1 MSPTSS
7 QMQKVEPSR
16 IVSCGKSAPD
26 DADGARL
33 GQGFDD
39 ELVDVDMEGPGE
51 REEDAVGDVLG
62 AERVDALVRLLR
74 LVLVAA
80 EADAGEVRLDE
91 AGIDSR
97 EPDRAT
103 QQVLTERVGEA
114 AHGVLGRD
122 IDRSV
127 LVGLAA
133 RDRAHV
139 DDVPTV
145 ADTRQAEAGPPAVA
159 APMPLE
165 APVTIA
171 VFPSSPPTIR
181 RRLARGR
188 QQGLAAPK
196 VQLGPLRREERLGLR
211 ELGVGLRTATR
222 GGERLGPMQTCDR
235 LGSLRT
241 DSLVDGRSGREVAL
255 RYCNACL
262 EPWRRRHGLRLLQ
275 VLLLPANVAHEPRQV
290 LDEPLVELGRE
301 REELVNE
308 LLGLAA
314 LSVEQKRP
322 GMDFKPGMQQL
333 RVPDRAR
340 ELEAAL
346 GVGERGAH
354 VALSHEGAARH
365 HQDWADEV
373 VVYVS
378 HLRQELARR
387 AQALLP
393 GACHL

>member
-74 LVLVAA
+74 LLLVAA
-80 EADAGEVRLDE
+80 EANAGEVRLDE

-145 ADTRQAEAGPPAVA
+145 ADMRQAEAGQPEQSVDVGFQRRVLIFFGRLPKGIAPEAEAGVVDEDVQA
-159 APMPLE
+159 AE
-165 APVTIA
+165 
-171 VFPSSPPTIR
+171 
-181 RRLARGR
+181 LA
-188 QQGLAAPK
+188 
-196 VQLGPLRREERLGLR
+196 
-211 ELGVGLRTATR
+211 
-222 GGERLGPMQTCDR
+222 DR
-235 LGSLRT
+235 
-241 DSLVDGRSGREVAL
+241 
-255 RYCNACL
+255 C
-262 EPWRRRHGLRLLQ
+262 
-275 VLLLPANVAHEPRQV
+275 
-290 LDEPLVELGRE
+290 LDES
-301 REELVNE
+301 
-308 LLGLAA
+308 LAA
-314 LSVEQKRP
+314 LSVGDVELEL
-322 GMDFKPGMQQL
+322 DL
-333 RVPDRAR
+333 RV
-340 ELEAAL
+340 ELLDAA
-346 GVGERGAH
+346 
-354 VALSHEGAARH
+354 GAARGPRPPPR
-365 HQDWADEV
+365 EGG
-373 VVYVS
+373 
-378 HLRQELARR
+378 RPPR
-387 AQALLP
+387 APGPP
-393 GACHL
+393 GAPGTC